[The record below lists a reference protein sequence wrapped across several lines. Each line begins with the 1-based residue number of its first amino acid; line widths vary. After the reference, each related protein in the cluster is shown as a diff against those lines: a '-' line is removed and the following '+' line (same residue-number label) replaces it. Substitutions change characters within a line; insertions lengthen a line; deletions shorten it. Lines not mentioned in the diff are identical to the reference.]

1 MTCSFVDVLDVYLAS
16 LAAVYILNPIFYLHV
31 LMLVLM
37 LDHLKIMFI

>member
-16 LAAVYILNPIFYLHV
+16 PAVVYVLNPIFYLHV
-31 LMLVLM
+31 LMPVFM